1 MLRSVL
7 GWLCHFTPKLHYA
20 KNAPYSGVRVQMTEA
35 TTYKERHFLPVEM
48 FLDPA
53 RKFVAKVKTDNPP
66 LWPDLMAAASLLS
79 LSLEALVNSL
89 GPHLV
94 NDFQDFDS
102 ASPVAKLRIIFEK
115 LGLDFDKSR
124 QPIAD
129 ILDLARFRNK
139 IAHPKYKK
147 LTYTSE
153 RLPIRQAQRLLRDES
168 KTLRDLE
175 KSVSP
180 EALDKWLKALLLVSR
195 SLLKA
200 LDPEL
205 QRGHSRSWLEIH
217 DE

>member
-1 MLRSVL
+1 
-7 GWLCHFTPKLHYA
+7 
-20 KNAPYSGVRVQMTEA
+20 MTEA

-53 RKFVAKVKTDNPP
+53 RKFVAKIRADNPP

-89 GPHLV
+89 GPHLLD
-94 NDFQDFDS
+94 DFQYFDS
-102 ASPVAKLRIIFEK
+102 ASPVAKLRIIYEK

-129 ILDLARFRNK
+129 ILELARFRNK
-139 IAHPKYKK
+139 IAHPKYKR

-153 RLPIRQAQRLLRDES
+153 RLPLRQAQRLLRDES
-168 KTLRDLE
+168 KTLHDLE

-180 EALDKWLKALLLVSR
+180 EAVDRWLKALFLVTG
-195 SLLKA
+195 SLVEA

-217 DE
+217 EE